1 MARNKQKY
9 ELFNSCKLLM
19 IIAGVWS
26 NKIKF
31 SSDYKRKAYK
41 IYSIGGQLYYV
52 SCVIPFVIK
61 LYQTIKMKD
70 IETLTAVL
78 KSVTFITTII
88 AKMSLCQ
95 TEKITKLISSAI
107 EEEKAISS
115 REDTNIKNIYSL
127 HAKYCSAVVKVLIS
141 ALYISGITCIA
152 EAFYEAHQYF
162 QDFNYLYPI
171 NKTLAESLKK
181 PHAVQFWFPFD
192 KDKHYVWA
200 MTYECVHIIQS
211 LIFNGAAQAL
221 INTAMIFLQAELKIL
236 QHCLTHYDKY
246 YLKNPFVNIGN
257 ISVQTLKVFI
267 VKHQKIIKWVE
278 DFNHSFQNILLLE
291 YLVISI
297 MLATTLVEL
306 YQGDNLPFNTF
317 FFMLC
322 SMQLFILAWNA
333 NEILIESSSGL
344 TDSLYNSPWY
354 LEEENKTKVLV
365 HIMMMRSLKPLA
377 ISIGPFGIM
386 TMNAALSRMKLAY
399 SVLSVMS
406 NTS

>member
-1 MARNKQKY
+1 MGRNKEKY
-9 ELFNSCKLLM
+9 ELFISCKLLM

-41 IYSIGGQLYYV
+41 MYSIGGQLYYI

-61 LYQTIKMKD
+61 LYQTITMKD
-70 IETLTAVL
+70 IETLTATL

-95 TEKITKLISSAI
+95 TEKITKLISSAM
-107 EEEKAISS
+107 EEEKAILC
-115 REDTNIKNIYSL
+115 REDTHIKDIYSV
-127 HAKYCSAVVKVLIS
+127 HAKYCSAVVKVLVS

-152 EAFYEAHQYF
+152 EAFYETHQYF
-162 QDFNYLYPI
+162 QDFNYLYAI

-181 PHAVQFWFPFD
+181 PHPVQFWFPFD

-246 YLKNPFVNIGN
+246 YLKNLNIGN
-257 ISVQTLKVFI
+257 ISVQTLKIFI
-267 VKHQKIIKWVE
+267 IKHQKIIKWVE
-278 DFNHSFQNILLLE
+278 DFNHSFQYILLLE
-291 YLVISI
+291 YSVTSI
-297 MLATTLVEL
+297 MLATALIEL
-306 YQGDNLPFNTF
+306 YQGDNLPFNSL

-344 TDSLYNSPWY
+344 MNSLYDSHWY
-354 LEEENKTKVLV
+354 VEEENKTKVLI

-406 NTS
+406 NTK